1 MNRYEFEDL
10 ISDYIENNLPLLKR
24 KEVEQYLNE
33 NPEAQSLINEIRSNI
48 EKVNSIP
55 QLSVNNN
62 FNQRLKSK
70 LMKTNNQKRLIEGN
84 DKRTYFGF
92 TFNQSLTLTG
102 LSIFL
107 IFTTIQLLNNN
118 VENDS
123 SARKYFSNESLTPP
137 KTPLS
142 KQENSIPV
150 VSESNLDSIDVL
162 TRQNQKRKVLQKIEF
177 VND

>member
-1 MNRYEFEDL
+1 
-10 ISDYIENNLPLLKR
+10 
-24 KEVEQYLNE
+24 
-33 NPEAQSLINEIRSNI
+33 
-48 EKVNSIP
+48 
-55 QLSVNNN
+55 
-62 FNQRLKSK
+62 
-70 LMKTNNQKRLIEGN
+70 MKTNNQKRLIEGN

-102 LSIFL
+102 LSFLSIF
-107 IFTTIQLLNNN
+107 ITIQLLNNN

-137 KTPLS
+137 KTPLP